1 MDSSEGRGRKGAEE
15 EESRSGAGAPCRH
28 RSRHRTGSGAKV
40 KATDDRGY
48 HRVDKR
54 GMTFGAEEEHL
65 KIHNNAL
72 Q

>member
-1 MDSSEGRGRKGAEE
+1 MDGLFRGEGEE
-15 EESRSGAGAPCRH
+15 GGGGGEPVWCRH
-28 RSRHRTGSGAKV
+28 RSRHRTGTGAKV

-54 GMTFGAEEEHL
+54 GMTFGAQEHL
-65 KIHNNAL
+65 RIHNNAL